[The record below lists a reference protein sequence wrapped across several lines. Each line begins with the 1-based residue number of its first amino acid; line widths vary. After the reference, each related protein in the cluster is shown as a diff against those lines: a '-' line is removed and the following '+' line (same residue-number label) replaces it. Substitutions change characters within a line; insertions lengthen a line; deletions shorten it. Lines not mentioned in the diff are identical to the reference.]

1 MGPFSE
7 NNFAADLA
15 LEIVYGCNRFD
26 KADIKPLV
34 LDIADL
40 EEFRKLVYEKCIELD
55 PPCQGLEDDG
65 DSHRKFYEESIKRWT
80 TF

>member
-7 NNFAADLA
+7 NNLAADLA
-15 LEIVYGCNRFD
+15 LEIVYGCDRFD

-40 EEFRKLVYEKCIELD
+40 EEFRKQVYAKCIELD
-55 PPCQGLEDDG
+55 PPCQGLEDDA
-65 DSHRKFYEESIKRWT
+65 DLHKEFYLRSINHWT

>member
-7 NNFAADLA
+7 NNLAADLA
-15 LEIVYGCNRFD
+15 LEIVYGCDRFD

-40 EEFRKLVYEKCIELD
+40 EEFRKLVYEKLD
-55 PPCQGLEDDG
+55 PPCQGLEDDA
-65 DSHRKFYEESIKRWT
+65 DLHKEFYLRSINYWT

>member
-7 NNFAADLA
+7 NNLAADLA
-15 LEIVYGCNRFD
+15 LEIVYGCDRFD

-55 PPCQGLEDDG
+55 PPCQGLEDDADG
-65 DSHRKFYEESIKRWT
+65 HRKFYEKSILIWT